1 MGLRKAASQLL
12 LHRPTSICTCLLLKN
27 NTLLDLLKILSF
39 VWWFVQNQV
48 KSFTDNLVQKK
59 YFVDQTCFKKS
70 EMNRNGIDTNVDI
83 YRSTH
88 ISTSTKE
95 YYTCKINA
103 HPTRDLESLYTCV
116 HASSLHRIDSLLH
129 CICLLSKEVQ
139 IVLTGIKLSNQYL
152 LKTEKVLNYWSE

>member
-48 KSFTDNLVQKK
+48 KSFTDNLVKKK

-70 EMNRNGIDTNVDI
+70 EMALTQMSI
-83 YRSTH
+83 YTDLHVYRPVQ
-88 ISTSTKE
+88 KNKP
-95 YYTCKINA
+95 KINHQKITHA
-103 HPTRDLESLYTCV
+103 KLMHIRQGTWRVFIHVCMRRVYTELI
-116 HASSLHRIDSLLH
+116 HY
-129 CICLLSKEVQ
+129 
-139 IVLTGIKLSNQYL
+139 YL
-152 LKTEKVLNYWSE
+152 FVI

>member
-48 KSFTDNLVQKK
+48 KSFTDNLVKKK

-70 EMNRNGIDTNVDI
+70 DMNRNGIDTNVDI
-83 YRSTH
+83 YTDLHVYRPVQ
-88 ISTSTKE
+88 KNKP
-95 YYTCKINA
+95 KINHQKITHA
-103 HPTRDLESLYTCV
+103 KLMHIRQGTWRVFIHVCMRRVYTELI
-116 HASSLHRIDSLLH
+116 HY
-129 CICLLSKEVQ
+129 
-139 IVLTGIKLSNQYL
+139 YL
-152 LKTEKVLNYWSE
+152 FVI